1 MFPFTPVL
9 RRFGS
14 HPQDAQKGRSARPQ
28 QAKRRIV
35 LAPYGEPLSAA
46 RTPLAD
52 FFRILLECGSVH
64 TSMTLILP
72 NTSSAVA
79 SDLRHLLGHAKVQ
92 DDVPTL
98 TAYAVDASIYR
109 MTPKAVVLAEHEAD
123 IDAVIRF
130 AVSRGIPLT
139 PRAAGTNLTGS
150 AVGAGIILDVSKM
163 NRILELNEEERWA
176 RVQPGIVLAELNK
189 QLGRRNLLFGPDPS
203 SGDMCKLG
211 GMVANNSSGPHT
223 LIYGSVKD
231 NVHALRVCL
240 PSGSW
245 LSAAPMGL
253 NDPALD
259 RTLAAHPTL
268 KPILDLVQR
277 QRALIDSKK
286 PTVSKN
292 SCGYNLFGLAD
303 GLNHGLFDLPK
314 LFVGSEGTL
323 GIVSEATLRL
333 VPKPQGTLTALI
345 HFRRLEEVG
354 EAVPHLLGLCPSA
367 LEVMDAN
374 TLNLIGRAAH
384 GIPADAAATLLAELD
399 SSDGEADL
407 RDRADR
413 MAAICRRYQLCGDL
427 TIAYDKEQRDQLWK
441 ARKALYPTL
450 YRFDPR
456 KKPINFVDD
465 VVVRAERISELIR
478 YLETFFE
485 GQHVPVAIFGH
496 IGNGNAHITPLLD
509 VNDRQDFDKMVL
521 AYHEIHQA
529 VLTRFDGSICGE
541 HGDGRVRAEY
551 VRKMFGEELYQLF
564 VEVKRTIDPANVMNP
579 GIKISDAPFTDHID
593 YQRLS
598 KSCATCAKCN
608 SVCPVYDVFQSEDM
622 SSRGW
627 YEIVTAKDYSYL
639 NSKRVV
645 EACLNC
651 KSCRTICPAGVDVS
665 ELILQRRAEQPNQG
679 SRWLFAFQAKLPIFE
694 AMLKLLA
701 RTQRLWD
708 RPGPRALLERLAAP
722 FLKRI
727 APTAKL
733 PADMVLPKLAPRHLR
748 DRYPELT
755 RPAPGGVGPRVAYFH
770 GCAANYFDDGV
781 GDAVIGVLQKH
792 HVKPELPPQRC
803 SGTPIETYGHVDL
816 VKEHA
821 RFNVQSLGG
830 YDQVVTGCA
839 SCTLMLKEY
848 KKFFE
853 DGPERE
859 AADALAKKVV
869 HITEFVARSPE
880 HPAMGAVEGLGNRV
894 TYHSSCHLRA
904 AGVTKEP
911 RQLLKQVPGSDY
923 VEMTDADRCA
933 GGAGTYLVKDYETS
947 QKVFERKRRNIEQS
961 GADTVATS
969 CPACMIQLN
978 NGLRGRA
985 AVKHVAQVLNEAYE
999 AGTQQTKTG
1008 PGAGS

>member
-1 MFPFTPVL
+1 
-9 RRFGS
+9 
-14 HPQDAQKGRSARPQ
+14 
-28 QAKRRIV
+28 
-35 LAPYGEPLSAA
+35 
-46 RTPLAD
+46 
-52 FFRILLECGSVH
+52 
-64 TSMTLILP
+64 MTLILP
-72 NTSSAVA
+72 DTSSAVV
-79 SDLRHLLGHAKVQ
+79 SDLRQLLGPAKVQ
-92 DDVPTL
+92 NDFPTL

-109 MTPKAVVLAEHEAD
+109 MTPKAVVMVESEDD
-123 IDAVIRF
+123 IDAVVRF

-150 AVGAGIILDVSKM
+150 AIGAGIILDVSRM
-163 NRILELNEEERWA
+163 NRILEVNEPERWA
-176 RVQPGIVLAELNK
+176 RVQPGIVLAELNR
-189 QLGRRNLLFGPDPS
+189 QLGRRKLLFGPDPS

-211 GMVANNSSGPHT
+211 GMLANNSSGPHT
-223 LIYGSVKD
+223 LAYGAVKD
-231 NVHALRVCL
+231 NVDALRVCL
-240 PSGSW
+240 PSGAW
-245 LSAAPMGL
+245 LSAAPLRL
-253 NDPALD
+253 NDPALQQ
-259 RTLAAHPTL
+259 TLASHPSL
-268 KPILDLVQR
+268 QPILDMVQ
-277 QRALIDSKK
+277 QHQALIDGKR

-303 GLNHGLFDLPK
+303 GLGRGLFDLPK

-323 GIVSEATLRL
+323 GVMSEATLRL
-333 VPKPQGTLTALI
+333 APKPQGTLTALI

-354 EAVPHLLGLCPSA
+354 DAVPHLLALRPSA

-374 TLNLIGRAAH
+374 TLNLIGRPAH

-399 SSDGEADL
+399 SHEGEADL
-407 RDRADR
+407 RERADR
-413 MAAICRRYQLCGDL
+413 MAALCRRYRLCAEP
-427 TIAYDKEQRDQLWK
+427 TIAYDKDQRDQLWK

-485 GQHVPVAIFGH
+485 GQRVPVAIFGH
-496 IGNGNAHITPLLD
+496 IGNGNAHIVPLLN
-509 VNDRQDFDKMVL
+509 VNDPQEFEKMVQ
-521 AYHEIHQA
+521 AYHEIHQT
-529 VLTRFDGSICGE
+529 VLSRFDGSICGE

-551 VRKMFGEELYQLF
+551 VRKMFGEDLYQLF
-564 VEVKRTIDPANVMNP
+564 VEVKRAVDPTNVMNP
-579 GIKISDAPFTDHID
+579 GIKISEASFTEHID

-627 YEIVTAKDYSYL
+627 FEIVTSKDYSYL

-665 ELILQRRAEQPNQG
+665 ELILQRRAEHPNQG
-679 SRWLFAFQAKLPIFE
+679 SRWLFALHARPIIFE
-694 AMLKLLA
+694 AILKVLA
-701 RTQRLWD
+701 MTQGLWD
-708 RPGPRALLERLAAP
+708 RPLPRKVLERLAAP
-722 FLKRI
+722 LLQRI
-727 APTAKL
+727 APTAQL
-733 PADMVLPKLAPRHLR
+733 PADMVLPKLASTHLR
-748 DRYPELT
+748 ERYQNLT
-755 RPAPGGVGPRVAYFH
+755 QPLKDGAGPRVAYFH

-781 GDAVIGVLQKH
+781 GDAVISVLRKH
-792 HVKPELPPQRC
+792 GAEPALPPQRC

-816 VKEHA
+816 VKENA
-821 RFNVQSLGG
+821 RFNMQSLAG
-830 YDQVVTGCA
+830 YDAVVTGCA

-853 DGPERE
+853 SEPERE
-859 AADALAKKVV
+859 KADSLAKKVM
-869 HITEFVARSPE
+869 HITEFVARSGKQ
-880 HPAMGAVEGLGNRV
+880 PAMGSPEGATRRV

-904 AGVTKEP
+904 AGVTKQP
-911 RQLLKQVPGSDY
+911 RQILSNLPGTEY
-923 VEMTDADRCA
+923 VEMSEADRCA

-947 QKVFERKRRNIEQS
+947 QKIFDRKRRNIEQS

-985 AVKHVAQVLNEAYE
+985 AVKHVAQVLKDAYE
-999 AGTQQTKTG
+999 AGAQQGTER
-1008 PGAGS
+1008 PGAAQ